1 MTDGFLRE
9 KWDALY
15 RDAQVGAPARV
26 LLENAHLLPGRG
38 DGLDVACGMGAN
50 GFFLAERGLKVE
62 AWDVSLVAIEKIN
75 KLAAERKLKVSGVA
89 KDVVLQPPAA
99 QSFDVIVVA
108 HYLERS
114 LFPALLAALRPGGL
128 LFYQTFTR
136 ARVDDAGP
144 RNEAYRLADNE
155 LLQLCA
161 PLRLLVYREEG
172 TVGDVSRGFRNLTML
187 VGQRR

>member
-1 MTDGFLRE
+1 MTDESLRQ

-15 RDAQVGAPARV
+15 RDASAGSPARV
-26 LLENAHLLPGRG
+26 LLENAHLLPVGG

-62 AWDVSLVAIEKIN
+62 AWDVSPVAIEKIN
-75 KLAAERKLKVSGVA
+75 RLATGRNLPVNGAAR
-89 KDVVLQPPAA
+89 DVVLRPPAE

-108 HYLERS
+108 HYLERA
-114 LFPALLAALRPGGL
+114 LFPALLAGLRPGGL

-136 ARVDDAGP
+136 SRIDDAGP
-144 RNEAYRLADNE
+144 RNEAYRLGDNE

-172 TVGDVSRGFRNLTML
+172 TVGDIGKGFRNLAML

>member
-1 MTDGFLRE
+1 MNDDLLRE

-15 RDAQVGAPARV
+15 HDAEVGTPARV
-26 LLENAHLLPGRG
+26 LLENGHLLPESGN
-38 DGLDVACGMGAN
+38 GLDVACGMGAN
-50 GFFLAERGLKVE
+50 GFFLAERGLHVQ
-62 AWDVSLVAIEKIN
+62 AWDVSVVAIGKIN
-75 KLAAERKLKVSGVA
+75 ARATQRKLPMTGIVKNA
-89 KDVVLQPPAA
+89 VVEPPAM

-108 HYLERS
+108 HFLERE
-114 LFPALLAALRPGGL
+114 LFPALIQALRPGGL

-136 ARVDDAGP
+136 TRVDDAGP
-144 RNEAYRLADNE
+144 RNEAFRLSDNE

-172 TVGDVSRGFRNLTML
+172 AVGDRCVGFRNRAML

>member
-1 MTDGFLRE
+1 MNNESLRE

-15 RDAQVGAPARV
+15 RDAQVGTPARV
-26 LLENAHLLPGRG
+26 LLENAHLLPPRG
-38 DGLDVACGMGAN
+38 DGLDIACGMGAN
-50 GFFLAERGLKVE
+50 GFFLVERGLCVE
-62 AWDVSLVAIEKIN
+62 AWDVSPIAIEKIN
-75 KLAAERKLKVSGVA
+75 GLAAQRCLDIKGVT
-89 KDVVLQPPAA
+89 KDVVVQPPAV
-99 QSFDVIVVA
+99 QRFDVIVVA

-114 LFPALLAALRPGGL
+114 LFASLIAALRPEGL

-172 TVGDVSRGFRNLTML
+172 TVGDTSQGFRNLALL
-187 VGQRR
+187 VGQKR